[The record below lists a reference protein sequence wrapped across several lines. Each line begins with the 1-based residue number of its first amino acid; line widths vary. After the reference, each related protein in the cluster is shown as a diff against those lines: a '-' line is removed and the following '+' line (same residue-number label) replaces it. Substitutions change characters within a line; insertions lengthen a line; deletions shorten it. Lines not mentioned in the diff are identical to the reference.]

1 METAGKFTA
10 LRARELKQKR
20 KFTLTP
26 SAMVALSLAGSL
38 LLAQTP
44 KLKIKTKHG
53 DAGEEQRKEQM
64 ERLAE
69 QYDLKKYTITRDI
82 IIERG
87 AINHSSP
94 VLTLNLRFLDN
105 DDLALSAYVHE
116 QGHWLLMER
125 HRERNPQLF
134 EDLRMTF
141 PNLEVERP
149 AGDGELRSSYFHVAV
164 CMLEWRAME
173 ELVGAERAR
182 KVIEWKQTDHYTGI
196 YSLILSQRAQVE
208 GVLKREGV
216 SW

>member
-53 DAGEEQRKEQM
+53 DAGEEQRKEQL